1 MFQTPL
7 LLLLITSTSLALSLS
22 LESVLSPNFP
32 RVATSLSRSLSV
44 VVPPPPSPGLPPTTH
59 ATRATFPLHQKPTH
73 NLLTHSSQPYPM
85 DSDYCDE
92 CIFVAH
98 LRPVLCRADFF
109 KRLALIIPPLFQ
121 LALQDHNYVAA
132 PPPSPPR
139 SPTPP
144 PSPFTAHPGTM
155 GLPPHSAGLP
165 NDPSLLGSED
175 SKSGLSFG
183 LASYSSNNNNSST
196 T

>member
-73 NLLTHSSQPYPM
+73 NLLTHSSQPHPM

-109 KRLALIIPPLFQ
+109 KRLALIIPPSLPACLTRSQ
-121 LALQDHNYVAA
+121 LRGGTSTITTSVPDTAA
-132 PPPSPPR
+132 VSV
-139 SPTPP
+139 
-144 PSPFTAHPGTM
+144 
-155 GLPPHSAGLP
+155 HSAPGDDGP
-165 NDPSLLGSED
+165 AASLGRP
-175 SKSGLSFG
+175 
-183 LASYSSNNNNSST
+183 AQ
-196 T
+196 

>member
-7 LLLLITSTSLALSLS
+7 LLLLITSTSLALSLLS

-85 DSDYCDE
+85 DSDFCDE
-92 CIFVAH
+92 CIFCSPFTTSFVQGK
-98 LRPVLCRADFF
+98 FF
-109 KRLALIIPPLFQ
+109 KRLALIAPLSCSLPYKITTTWRHLHHHHLGPRHRHRLRSQRTRGRWACLLTQQACPTIP
-121 LALQDHNYVAA
+121 AC
-132 PPPSPPR
+132 
-139 SPTPP
+139 
-144 PSPFTAHPGTM
+144 
-155 GLPPHSAGLP
+155 
-165 NDPSLLGSED
+165 
-175 SKSGLSFG
+175 
-183 LASYSSNNNNSST
+183 
-196 T
+196 